1 MVERKD
7 SAAVVLHSDRGVMV
21 VKTDLAS
28 YRNVDFL
35 YREVVLAFLKHAER
49 GITGFCRMTVS
60 YDSQSEGGPIVNFTL
75 GPAIQVANDDGVVQP
90 GFYLGLYTMLDNV
103 KNKPSSSLGKV
114 QALILRL
121 YTTGEIQDF
130 DPASNY

>member
-35 YREVVLAFLKHAER
+35 YREVVLAFMKHAER

-90 GFYLGLYTMLDNV
+90 PVFLRV
-103 KNKPSSSLGKV
+103 RSKPSTWIFPEVELLE
-114 QALILRL
+114 LISRR
-121 YTTGEIQDF
+121 IC
-130 DPASNY
+130 